1 MNMNMNMNTWK
12 WSTGE
17 PYYKSARP
25 EKQTQMQTHE
35 NSTNLQEYDSQKNAI
50 NQSLAD
56 DSFFHQDAELMNI
69 TNSMFSRNQNPS
81 GTTRE
86 DIDTKM
92 ADREMIVQRG
102 INPFLQTSYVN
113 DIVTRDIFLK
123 PINTTQGRTKN
134 TGTKNTELEQNTS
147 DY

>member
-1 MNMNMNMNTWK
+1 MNSWK

-25 EKQTQMQTHE
+25 RPRPEIKE
-35 NSTNLQEYDSQKNAI
+35 EEPNLEYDTQTNAI
-50 NQSLAD
+50 NQSLGD
-56 DSFFHQDAELMNI
+56 DTFFNQDSELMDI

-81 GTTRE
+81 GTRRE

-92 ADREMIVQRG
+92 SDRKMIAQRG
-102 INPFLQTSYVN
+102 VNPFLQTSYVN
-113 DIVTRDIFLK
+113 DIVARDMFLK

-134 TGTKNTELEQNTS
+134 TESGEES
-147 DY
+147 SY

>member
-1 MNMNMNMNTWK
+1 MNSWK

-25 EKQTQMQTHE
+25 RPEIKEEEQA
-35 NSTNLQEYDSQKNAI
+35 NLEYDSQTNAI
-50 NQSLAD
+50 NQSLGD
-56 DSFFHQDAELMNI
+56 DTFFNQDSELMDI

-81 GTTRE
+81 GTRRE

-92 ADREMIVQRG
+92 SDRKMIAQRG
-102 INPFLQTSYVN
+102 VNPFLQTSYVN
-113 DIVTRDIFLK
+113 DIVARDMFLK

-134 TGTKNTELEQNTS
+134 TESGEES
-147 DY
+147 SY